1 MCLGW
6 NEKNVRWNLK
16 SLYFPGTHLF
26 WLLISSHQSISKS
39 ALEEEE
45 QEEEKPIW
53 EPEMELQVL
62 NFKIYIYIY
71 IYGKVLAMTNQ
82 RVPRSAKKD
91 ASSHAAS
98 VCITQEY

>member
-1 MCLGW
+1 MCLSW

-45 QEEEKPIW
+45 QGEEKPIW

-62 NFKIYIYIY
+62 NSKYIYIY
-71 IYGKVLAMTNQ
+71 IYVEKF
-82 RVPRSAKKD
+82 
-91 ASSHAAS
+91 
-98 VCITQEY
+98 

>member
-1 MCLGW
+1 MLPCDVTGQKTVGDQFPVRRAAAWEVCLSW
-6 NEKNVRWNLK
+6 NVKNVRWNLK

-26 WLLISSHQSISKS
+26 WLLISSHQSISKP

-62 NFKIYIYIY
+62 N
-71 IYGKVLAMTNQ
+71 
-82 RVPRSAKKD
+82 
-91 ASSHAAS
+91 
-98 VCITQEY
+98 